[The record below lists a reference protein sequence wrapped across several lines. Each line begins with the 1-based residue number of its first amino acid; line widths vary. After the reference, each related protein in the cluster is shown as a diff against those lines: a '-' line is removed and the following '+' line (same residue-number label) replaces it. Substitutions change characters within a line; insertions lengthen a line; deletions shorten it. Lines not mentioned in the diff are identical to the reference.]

1 MEPSTTDRLFDT
13 SVVLGFSRLGYGLRS
28 RRFEDLPSMADKT
41 VVVTG
46 ATSGLGKAAAF
57 QLAKLDADLVLV
69 ARNPEKAATVA
80 AEVDQ
85 VGAGSVTYEIADLSL
100 MSEVRSVGERL
111 ADTPR
116 IDALI
121 NNAGSLFTERDVTS
135 EGLEQTFALNL
146 LGHFLLTNLLVP
158 RLAASAPSRVIN
170 VTSGGMY
177 TQRIRVRD
185 LQWERHPEWNGS
197 AAYART
203 KRGQVILTE
212 MWAERLGSH
221 DITFHSMHP
230 GWADTP
236 GVQKSLP
243 AFRLLTRPILRT
255 PDQGADTIVWLAAAD
270 EALDANG
277 LFWHDRMP
285 RSTHRSKKTLAKPGD
300 REELW
305 TRLCEL
311 SDWSESEWPP
321 GLTS

>member
-1 MEPSTTDRLFDT
+1 MEPTTSDRLFDT

-28 RRFEDLPSMADKT
+28 RGFEPLPSMAGKT
-41 VVVTG
+41 VVITG
-46 ATSGLGKAAAF
+46 PTAGLGKAAAEHM
-57 QLAKLDADLVLV
+57 AALDADLVLV
-69 ARNPEKAATVA
+69 ARNPDKTAAVA
-80 AEVDQ
+80 AELDGM
-85 VGAGSVTYEIADLSL
+85 GAGSIRSEIADLSL
-100 MSEVRSVGERL
+100 MAEVRALGERL
-111 ADTPR
+111 ADEDR
-116 IDALI
+116 IDVLV
-121 NNAGSLFTERDVTS
+121 NNAGSLFTERGVTS

-158 RLAASAPSRVIN
+158 ALVSSAPSRVIN

-185 LQWERHPEWNGS
+185 LQWERQTEWNGS

-212 MWAERLGSH
+212 MWAEALGH
-221 DITFHSMHP
+221 LGVTFHSMHP

-255 PDQGADTIVWLAAAD
+255 PAQGADTIVWLAAAK
-270 EALDANG
+270 EALESNG
-277 LFWHDRMP
+277 LFWHDRVP
-285 RSTHRSKKTLAKPGD
+285 RPTHRSRKTSAKPGD

-305 TRLCEL
+305 TRLSEL
-311 SDWSESEWPP
+311 SGWTEDQWPAE
-321 GLTS
+321 LRS